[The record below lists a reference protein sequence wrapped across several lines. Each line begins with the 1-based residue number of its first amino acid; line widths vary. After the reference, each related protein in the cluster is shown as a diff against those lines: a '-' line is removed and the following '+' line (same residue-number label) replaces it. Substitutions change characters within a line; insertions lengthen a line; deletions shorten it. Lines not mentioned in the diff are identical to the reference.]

1 MRILIVEDEVRL
13 AEALR
18 EIMKSQKYTVDV
30 VHDGEAGYDNAS
42 TGIYDAIVLDV
53 MLPKLSGLDITRK
66 LRQEGNQ
73 TPIIM
78 LTARDGVADK
88 IAGLDAGADDY
99 LAKPFIPDELLARI
113 RSISRRQGPVVL
125 NKMEFEDLKLNLS
138 NYTLESPTKNLSL
151 GPKEFEIMRMLISSP
166 NVIVPKEDILVKIWG
181 AEAEVE
187 DNNVEVY
194 ISFLRKKI
202 AKLSDRVQIATV
214 RRVGYRLE
222 VKD

>member
-1 MRILIVEDEVRL
+1 
-13 AEALR
+13 
-18 EIMKSQKYTVDV
+18 VDL
-30 VHDGEAGYDNAS
+30 VHDGEDGYDYAS
-42 TGIYDAIVLDV
+42 TGIYDAIVMDI
-53 MLPKLSGLDITRK
+53 MLPKMNGLEVTRK
-66 LRQEGNQ
+66 LRQNGMD

-99 LAKPFIPDELLARI
+99 LAKPFVPDELLARI

-125 NKMEFEDLKLNLS
+125 NKIEFDGLSLNLS
-138 NYTLESPTKNLSL
+138 NYTLETESKSLSL
-151 GPKEFEIMRMLISSP
+151 GPKEFEIMRLLISSP

-181 AEAEVE
+181 VESEVE

-202 AKLSDRVQIATV
+202 AKLTDAAQIATV
-214 RRVGYRLE
+214 RKIGYRLE
-222 VKD
+222 VKE

>member
-1 MRILIVEDEVRL
+1 MRILVVEDEIRL
-13 AEALR
+13 AEALG
-18 EIMKSQKYTVDV
+18 EIMKSQKYAVDL
-30 VHDGEAGYDNAS
+30 VHDGEDGYDYAS
-42 TGIYDAIVLDV
+42 TGIYDAIVMDI
-53 MLPKLSGLDITRK
+53 MLPKMNGLEVTRK
-66 LRQEGNQ
+66 LRQNGMD

-99 LAKPFIPDELLARI
+99 LAKPFVPDELLARI

-125 NKMEFEDLKLNLS
+125 NKIEFDGLSLNLS
-138 NYTLESPTKNLSL
+138 NYTLETESKSLSL
-151 GPKEFEIMRMLISSP
+151 GPKEFEIMRLLISSP

-181 AEAEVE
+181 VESEVE

-202 AKLSDRVQIATV
+202 AKLTDAVQIATV
-214 RRVGYRLE
+214 RKIGYRLE
-222 VKD
+222 VKE